1 VRGAVRAG
9 AVRRR
14 VIPSRAAR
22 AVSRRAGTALRAIG
36 TVAVCIVVVA
46 GTASCSIGGAGDVV
60 GVADGPPAAKLTP
73 PEVDRR
79 LLAAEL
85 LGSAWIEQ
93 TRLTFASG
101 DEAPVPFEPATW
113 CPAAGARAE
122 RLERSVAGGGAMV
135 EMTEA
140 GALGGVHEV
149 TQLVWADAGAARFVE
164 TAAQAFAACAGSRW
178 PGPDGESISM
188 TEVLLPGVADGAA
201 GARVESVIDGPDG
214 AYVWSTRLAVVRVG
228 SSAMVLR
235 ELDTRREGRP
245 PRVSEDAWARLLRGA
260 VARLARPGTD

>member
-1 VRGAVRAG
+1 VCGGVRADAVR
-9 AVRRR
+9 RRR
-14 VIPSRAAR
+14 VIPTRAAPR
-22 AVSRRAGTALRAIG
+22 GAGRLVRSIG
-36 TVAVCIVVVA
+36 TVVVSVVVA
-46 GTASCSIGGAGDVV
+46 AGAAACSVGGAGDVV
-60 GVADGPPAAKLTP
+60 GVTDGPPAAKLTP
-73 PEVDRR
+73 PELDRR

-101 DEAPVPFEPATW
+101 DEAPAPFDPATW
-113 CPAAGARAE
+113 CPAAGARAA
-122 RLERSVAGGGAMV
+122 RLEQSVSGGGAMV
-135 EMTEA
+135 ELTEA
-140 GALGGVHEV
+140 GAVGGVHEV
-149 TQLVWADAGAARFVE
+149 AQLVWSDSGAARFVE
-164 TAAQAFAACAGSRW
+164 TSAQAFAACAGSQW
-178 PGPDGESISM
+178 SGPDGETISM

-201 GARVESVIDGPDG
+201 GARLESVIDGPDG